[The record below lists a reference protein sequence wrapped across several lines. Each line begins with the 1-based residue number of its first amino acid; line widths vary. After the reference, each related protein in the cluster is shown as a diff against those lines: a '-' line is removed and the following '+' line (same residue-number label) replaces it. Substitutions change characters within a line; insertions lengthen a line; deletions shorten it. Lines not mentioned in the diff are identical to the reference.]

1 MVEGNN
7 EEKISAFTSVL
18 NALIDLEDS
27 DHLRADNYTW
37 PAVWKAC
44 ENLLDVKRDIVWI
57 NRVFDLT
64 VRSGLVNELLFNNMR
79 RFLPAQYFQKKL
91 EKKLNTYVDVGQLTV
106 HQLPPEWICNAKL
119 GRDRRESPAGR
130 ENQRIKSRSITT

>member
-7 EEKISAFTSVL
+7 EEKMRAFTSVL
-18 NALIDLEDS
+18 NALKDLEDS

-79 RFLPAQYFQKKL
+79 RFLPAPYLQKKL
-91 EKKLNTYVDVGQLTV
+91 EKKLNTNVDMGQLTV
-106 HQLPPEWICNAKL
+106 HQLPREWICNAKL
-119 GRDRRESPAGR
+119 GRDRKVSPPRGQ
-130 ENQRIKSRSITT
+130 NQSIKMQSLAS

>member
-1 MVEGNN
+1 MVEGNS

-18 NALIDLEDS
+18 SALIDLEDS

-44 ENLLDVKRDIVWI
+44 ENLLDVRRDIVWI

-64 VRSGLVNELLFNNMR
+64 VRSGMVNELLFNNMR

-91 EKKLNTYVDVGQLTV
+91 EKKLNTNVDMGQLTV
-106 HQLPPEWICNAKL
+106 HQLPPEWICNVKL
-119 GRDRRESPAGR
+119 GRDRKVSPAGGKH
-130 ENQRIKSRSITT
+130 QRIKMRSMTS